1 MKWMIA
7 SDLHG
12 SAYWTRRL
20 VERWKVEQP
29 DRVVLLGDL
38 LYHGPRNDLPDEYSP
53 KLTVELLETLQ
64 PRPICVRGNC
74 DAEIDQVV
82 LPFPIMADYG
92 VMSDGA
98 QTVYI
103 THGHLYD
110 CKNPLPMQ
118 PGDMMLCG
126 HFHVPACELQP
137 GGWWYV
143 NPGSVSI
150 PKEDSTHEYLI
161 WEQGIWTWKDM
172 DGRVLRQE
180 TLK

>member
-20 VERWKVEQP
+20 VERWKAEQP
-29 DRVVLLGDL
+29 DRTVLLGDL

-82 LPFPIMADYG
+82 LPFPMMADYG
-92 VMSDGA
+92 VLSDGT

-110 CKNPLPMQ
+110 RTNPLPMQ
-118 PGDMMLCG
+118 AGDVMLCG
-126 HFHVPACELQP
+126 HFHVPACEQQP

-150 PKEDSTHEYLI
+150 PKEDSAHEYLI
-161 WEQGIWTWKDM
+161 WEQGVWTWKDM
-172 DGRVLRQE
+172 DGNVLRQE
-180 TLK
+180 QMK